1 MTTTTELFDQEFLS
15 PLYTKYEDDPRFTV
29 SDEDGDQMWDLQY
42 ALLQECEHDNLFEP
56 ILYEEEDGRELVVG
70 FSVNG
75 KPQFVLI
82 DAQYSKKENGAPLM
96 MMMHDAQKYFMETG
110 ERVSLIGYVGFG
122 DVYKKEVN

>member
-29 SDEDGDQMWDLQY
+29 SDEDGDKMWDIQY

-82 DAQYSKKENGAPLM
+82 DAQYSKKDNGAPLM

-110 ERVSLIGYVGFG
+110 ERVSLIGYVGFD
-122 DVYKKEVN
+122 DVYAEEVN

>member
-29 SDEDGDQMWDLQY
+29 SDEDGDKMCDLQY
-42 ALLQECEHDNLFEP
+42 ALLQECEYDNLFEP

-70 FSVNG
+70 FRVNG
-75 KPQFVLI
+75 KPQFVLV
-82 DAQYSKKENGAPLM
+82 DARYSKKDNGAVLLM
-96 MMMHDAQKYFMETG
+96 MMTDAQKYSKETG
-110 ERVSLIGYVGFG
+110 EQVSLIGYVGFD